1 MDDGWVRSRAQGGR
15 VRAHLPGEGSP
26 SSPPANVVLGAV
38 GEGLRWP
45 KIRTLARRGRV
56 RSASTWR
63 RAAHADGR
71 RRQARCP
78 WSMASS
84 MSSFSP
90 PFPLLFHSGWG
101 SLSNLNAHVT
111 SNMLGGMKAS
121 DRTITGIQSR
131 SSEPQTRSS
140 GARNREKGGGEE
152 TALPP
157 SWTPPGGASP
167 MPQKERDSIFGG
179 SFEIKTTETRVSA
192 TCMCELARPK
202 PKAANEPTSKL

>member
-1 MDDGWVRSRAQGGR
+1 M
-15 VRAHLPGEGSP
+15 
-26 SSPPANVVLGAV
+26 
-38 GEGLRWP
+38 
-45 KIRTLARRGRV
+45 LARRGRGEP
-56 RSASTWR
+56 ASNWR
-63 RAAHADGR
+63 QAAHAAGR
-71 RRQARCP
+71 EGPGVVLAPPLPPRQELQ
-78 WSMASS
+78 
-84 MSSFSP
+84 P
-90 PFPLLFHSGWG
+90 PFFTAFSFRWG

-111 SNMLGGMKAS
+111 SNMLGGMIAS

-179 SFEIKTTETRVSA
+179 SFEVKTTESGLNKTNKTRASS
-192 TCMCELARPK
+192 TLLPPPKNKTKESNSGGRPFY
-202 PKAANEPTSKL
+202 ERC